1 MRQCKPVQQVAGG
14 FVRRRAVKGH
24 HGGRHAW
31 ASAKLRPPPVADAG
45 HFHLV
50 RAPADD
56 VFKMMNVHVCDVCW
70 LELRARTILFGKAVQ
85 SSEATREG
93 AVHRWP
99 GDGLLGWHRKKKFV
113 VRFSTAFARIVH
125 RISTLLGGY
134 NTSSPFMS
142 LRLAALIVFVSLVA
156 ATAAHAAADA
166 TLFRV
171 FLRDGASLVSF
182 GEFARVDDQVVFS
195 MPVGGP
201 ADEPRLHVVSVPT
214 AEVDWPRTERYSAA
228 VRAQRYA
235 DTRGEEDFERLSNDI
250 ARVLNEVAL
259 SPDKNAALSSAEH
272 ARETL
277 ANWPAAH
284 YGYRERDVRE
294 VVSLL
299 DEAISD
305 LRASAGRNDFSLAL
319 VAQPAETG
327 YEPILGP
334 PSIVE
339 QIDATFRAA
348 RVATHVADRVSL
360 LQESLALVA
369 EAGAALSPSEAAR
382 LRRLAEDEIHEEAV
396 VDERYA
402 TVTRRLLASA
412 TNAAGQ
418 ARISDVERIINRVA
432 KEDAQLGRRRPE
444 VVQALD
450 ASLRLQLDNARQ
462 LRLLRDRWQIRRSTY
477 RQYQHTINSQLL
489 QLVKIQPSLDAIRR
503 LTGPSPTTLVT
514 LRSRL
519 AGGADRLQRMAVP
532 DFLRETHELLVSA
545 WRFAETAV
553 DIRYDAVS
561 SGNVA
566 VALQASSSA
575 AGALLMVDRVQRE
588 IRALLEPPR
597 LQ

>member
-1 MRQCKPVQQVAGG
+1 MP
-14 FVRRRAVKGH
+14 
-24 HGGRHAW
+24 
-31 ASAKLRPPPVADAG
+31 
-45 HFHLV
+45 
-50 RAPADD
+50 
-56 VFKMMNVHVCDVCW
+56 
-70 LELRARTILFGKAVQ
+70 
-85 SSEATREG
+85 
-93 AVHRWP
+93 
-99 GDGLLGWHRKKKFV
+99 
-113 VRFSTAFARIVH
+113 
-125 RISTLLGGY
+125 
-134 NTSSPFMS
+134 
-142 LRLAALIVFVSLVA
+142 LRLAALLGFVSLFA
-156 ATAAHAAADA
+156 ATAAHAATDA

-171 FLRDGASLVSF
+171 FLRDGTSLVSY
-182 GEFARVDDQVVFS
+182 GEFARVGDQVVFS

-201 ADEPRLHVVSVPT
+201 ADEPRLHVVSLPT
-214 AEVDWPRTERYSAA
+214 AEVDWARTERYASA

-235 DTRGEEDFERLSNDI
+235 DTRGEGDFERLSNDI

-277 ANWPAAH
+277 ANWPATH
-284 YGYRERDVRE
+284 FGYRERDVRE

-305 LRASAGRNDFSLAL
+305 LRASAGKSDFSLAL
-319 VAQPAETG
+319 VATPVETG

-348 RVATHVADRVSL
+348 RLASTVADRVSL
-360 LQESLALVA
+360 LQESLTLVA
-369 EAGAALSPSEAAR
+369 EAGAALSPSEGAR
-382 LRRLAEDEIHEEAV
+382 LRRLAEDQIHEEAV

-402 TVTRRLLASA
+402 ALTRRLLTSA

-418 ARISDVERIINRVA
+418 ARISDVERVINRVA

-444 VVQALD
+444 VMQALD
-450 ASLRLQLDNARQ
+450 ASLQLQLDNARR
-462 LRLLRDRWQIRRSTY
+462 LRLLRDRWQIRRTTY
-477 RQYQHTINSQLL
+477 RQYQRTINSQLL

-503 LTGPSPTTLVT
+503 LTGPPPTTLVT

-519 AGGADRLQRMAVP
+519 AGGADRLQRVTVP
-532 DFLRETHELLVSA
+532 DYLRPTHELLVSA

-561 SGNVA
+561 SGNVNI
-566 VALQASSSA
+566 ALQASSSA
-575 AGALLMVDRVQRE
+575 AGALLMVDKVQRE
-588 IRALLEPPR
+588 IRALFEPPR

>member
-1 MRQCKPVQQVAGG
+1 
-14 FVRRRAVKGH
+14 
-24 HGGRHAW
+24 
-31 ASAKLRPPPVADAG
+31 
-45 HFHLV
+45 
-50 RAPADD
+50 
-56 VFKMMNVHVCDVCW
+56 
-70 LELRARTILFGKAVQ
+70 
-85 SSEATREG
+85 
-93 AVHRWP
+93 
-99 GDGLLGWHRKKKFV
+99 
-113 VRFSTAFARIVH
+113 
-125 RISTLLGGY
+125 
-134 NTSSPFMS
+134 MS
-142 LRLAALIVFVSLVA
+142 LRLAALTAFVSLAVVSA
-156 ATAAHAAADA
+156 VHAAGDA
-166 TLFRV
+166 TLFRL
-171 FLRDGASLVSF
+171 FTRDGASLVSY
-182 GEFARVDDQVVFS
+182 GEFARVGDQVVLS
-195 MPVGGP
+195 MPVGGR
-201 ADEPRLHVVSVPT
+201 ADEPRLHVVSLP
-214 AEVDWPRTERYSAA
+214 AGEIDWPRTERYAAA

-259 SPDKNAALSSAEH
+259 STDKNAALSSAEH

-284 YGYRERDVRE
+284 YGYRDGDVRE

-319 VAQPAETG
+319 VATPVETG
-327 YEPILGP
+327 HEPILGA
-334 PSIVE
+334 PSILE

-348 RVATHVADRVSL
+348 RLTSSVADRVSL
-360 LQESLALVA
+360 LQESLTLVA
-369 EAGAALSPSEAAR
+369 DAGAALSSSEAGR
-382 LRRLAEDEIHEEAV
+382 LRRLAQDEIHQEAV
-396 VDERYA
+396 VDEKYA
-402 TVTRRLLASA
+402 ALTRRLLTSA

-432 KEDAQLGRRRPE
+432 KADAQLGRRRPE

-450 ASLRLQLDNARQ
+450 ASLQLQLDNARR

-477 RQYQHTINSQLL
+477 RQYQGTINSQLL

-503 LTGPSPTTLVT
+503 LTGPPPTTLVSI
-514 LRSRL
+514 RSRL
-519 AGGADRLQRMAVP
+519 AGGADRLQRMTVP
-532 DFLRETHELLVSA
+532 DFLRPTHELLVSA

-575 AGALLMVDRVQRE
+575 AGALLMVEKVQQE
-588 IRALLEPPR
+588 IRALLEPPG